1 KNDGHYFCGAG
12 GNRPDGSDEALTKV
26 TNIGEN
32 DEKYNKQIT
41 CCNDRKSTVAR
52 KEKSPALQRGLM
64 NLVPDSE
71 SYPRLTCCLLLVLLV
86 FLSNSAP
93 TKAPI

>member
-1 KNDGHYFCGAG
+1 MLGC
-12 GNRPDGSDEALTKV
+12 LKV

-32 DEKYNKQIT
+32 GEKYNKQIT

-64 NLVPDSE
+64 NLVPGLGIENFFYHIDINII
-71 SYPRLTCCLLLVLLV
+71 CLV
-86 FLSNSAP
+86 
-93 TKAPI
+93 

>member
-1 KNDGHYFCGAG
+1 MLGC
-12 GNRPDGSDEALTKV
+12 LKV

-32 DEKYNKQIT
+32 GEKYNKQIT

-71 SYPRLTCCLLLVLLV
+71 SKNASIMLILVYFVWFGERCTL
-86 FLSNSAP
+86 FCTRSP
-93 TKAPI
+93 F